1 MRHFR
6 LTLAYDGT
14 GLVGWQRQPTGTSVQ
29 GLVEDVL
36 AILDGQPVTVTSAGR
51 TDAGVHAFGQVA
63 SFTLARD
70 IAPATLVRAL
80 NFHLPPEVRAL
91 SASEVPPTFHAR
103 FSARSKTYRYH
114 LWTGGPLPPLMRTF
128 AWWVPGPLDV
138 AAMDAAARLLEGEHD
153 FAAFQSVGTDVPD
166 TRREMLSSR
175 VQVAP
180 IAAGGLFD
188 GLDRAAGHLVTYEVT
203 GTGFL
208 RHMVRAMAGTLVE
221 IGLGRRPP
229 IWIGEVLRSRD
240 RAQAGRNAPA
250 QGLALVRVHYEVDA
264 QAG

>member
-36 AILDGQPVTVTSAGR
+36 AILDGQPVTVASAGR
-51 TDAGVHAFGQVA
+51 TDAGVHALGQVA

-91 SASEVPPTFHAR
+91 TAAEAPPDFHAR
-103 FSARSKTYRYH
+103 FSARGKTYRYH
-114 LWTGGPLPPLMRTF
+114 IWTGGPLPPLMRSF
-128 AWWVPGPLDV
+128 AWFVPGPLDV
-138 AAMDAAARLLEGEHD
+138 AAMDAAARLLEGPHD
-153 FAAFQSVGTDVPD
+153 FAAFQSVGTEVPD
-166 TRREMLSSR
+166 TRREILSSR
-175 VQVAP
+175 AQVAP
-180 IAAGGLFD
+180 TAVGGLFD
-188 GLDRAAGHLVTYEVT
+188 GLDAAAGQLVTYEVT
-203 GTGFL
+203 GDGFL
-208 RHMVRAMAGTLVE
+208 RHMVRAIAGTLVE

-229 IWIGEVLRSRD
+229 IWIGDVLRSRD
-240 RAQAGRNAPA
+240 RAQAGRNAPPN
-250 QGLALVRVHYEVDA
+250 GLALVRVRY
-264 QAG
+264 